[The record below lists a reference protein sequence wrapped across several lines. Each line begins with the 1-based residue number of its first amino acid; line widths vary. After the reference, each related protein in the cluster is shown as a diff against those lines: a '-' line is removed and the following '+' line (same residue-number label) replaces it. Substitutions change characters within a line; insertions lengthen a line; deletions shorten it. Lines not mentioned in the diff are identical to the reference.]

1 MAPRGKKVRA
11 KEAKPNEDLANI
23 LLGICKKVKYS
34 SKAILNL
41 K

>member
-1 MAPRGKKVRA
+1 MAPRAKKVRA

-23 LLGICKKVKYS
+23 LLGTCKNMKYLSKV
-34 SKAILNL
+34 ILNL